1 MPRTML
7 SALVVVGL
15 CATSACAS
23 SPPPQARAASVERV
37 QCEPTATGSDTDRL
51 IRSTT
56 VIAVEPIYSD
66 IITSN
71 TSEKRVAGAKLVVR
85 PPPGVTADEMTRL
98 LQCHSARV
106 LLGQVSGSAITN
118 DPYWLAD
125 TWVDIQV
132 TPEDGNFAITL
143 SADSVRD
150 NLKVYGRA
158 SRYADDHALATE
170 PGLP

>member
-7 SALVVVGL
+7 SALVVGL

-23 SPPPQARAASVERV
+23 SPPPEARAASVERV
-37 QCEPTATGSDTDRL
+37 QCEPTATGSDADRL

-85 PPPGVTADEMTRL
+85 PPPGVTADQMTRL

-106 LLGQVSGSAITN
+106 LLGQVSASAIAN

-125 TWVDIQV
+125 RWVDIQV

-150 NLKVYGRA
+150 NLKVYSRA